1 MYCENWVTK
10 AFNRSNRALAVSRGR
25 FDIVQ
30 ALDASYRMT
39 RRRDRLRTAAD
50 LVAKAPLVWRLS
62 APLHRAALRN
72 VIQ

>member
-10 AFNRSNRALAVSRGR
+10 AFNRSNRALAVSRER

-30 ALDASYRMT
+30 ALDASYRLS
-39 RRRDRLRTAAD
+39 RRRDALRAAAD
-50 LVAKAPLVWRLS
+50 LLAKAPLVWRLS

-72 VIQ
+72 VIK